1 MDTLAGWLKR
11 GLSVTLILL
20 AALWPLQVTSAQG
33 KSLTLGQTKGLILNY
48 AEGSALPAPA
58 CPDGQS
64 RVPPRPGPDGT
75 GQAQVSQVEGLQ
87 IRITQVDNS
96 KFPQVTVYVLVMD
109 VAGEPVS
116 VDPNQITIY
125 ENEQPMQLE
134 QVSGSGDIGPLTTLL
149 VLDVSGSMYDAGK
162 LTAAKAAAQAYIEQM
177 RPGDQAGLLIFNTDV
192 SYRQPITADREALIR
207 AVNDLRARGDT
218 AMFDALD
225 QAVQILQDVP
235 GRKAIIVLTDG
246 LDNRS
251 HYTADEV
258 IQAIG
263 PGGLSISTIGLGDPT
278 KLGINSG
285 LDEAALKSLA
295 ERAGG
300 VYGYI
305 NDPGALRSLYE
316 RYGRTLQSEYRLTYT
331 SPSNLRDGINRTLTV
346 SLKRQGG
353 EAASARAQYNPGG
366 VLPEVVH
373 NVSWPLFGALLGGLV
388 ALLFVPMLAS
398 RGAQALGNRG
408 GVVRKKKPRIK
419 LK

>member
-1 MDTLAGWLKR
+1 MDTLAGWSKR
-11 GLSVTLILL
+11 GLSVAVILL
-20 AALWPLQVTSAQG
+20 AALLPLQVASAQG
-33 KSLTLGQTKGLILNY
+33 ESLALSQS
-48 AEGSALPAPA
+48 EGPALSAQA
-58 CPDGQS
+58 CPDDQS
-64 RVPPRPGPDGT
+64 RVPYRT
-75 GQAQVSQVEGLQ
+75 GQDVTGQTQVSQVEGLQ

-96 KFPQVTVYVLVMD
+96 KFPQVTVYISVTD
-109 VAGEPVS
+109 AIGEPVG

-125 ENEQPMQLE
+125 ENDQPMQPE

-162 LTAAKAAAQAYIEQM
+162 LTAAKAAAQAFIEQM
-177 RPGDQAGLLIFNTDV
+177 RPGDQAGLLTFNTDV
-192 SYRQPITADREALIR
+192 TYRQPITADREALIR

-225 QAVQILQDVP
+225 QAVQILQDTP
-235 GRKAIIVLTDG
+235 GRKAIIILTDG

-263 PGGLSISTIGLGDPT
+263 PGGLSISTIGLGDPA

-300 VYGYI
+300 AYGYV

-316 RYGRTLQSEYRLTYT
+316 RYGRTLQSEYHLTYT
-331 SPSNLRDGINRTLTV
+331 SPSDLRDGINRTLTV
-346 SLKRQGG
+346 SLKRQG
-353 EAASARAQYNPGG
+353 EETTSAQAQYNPGG
-366 VLPEVVH
+366 VLPEVAH
-373 NVSWPLFGALLGGLV
+373 NVSWPLFGALIGGLV

-408 GVVRKKKPRIK
+408 GIVRKKKPRIK